1 MDAPTAWPFVGHER
15 EIADFE
21 EALASERWQAFVVHG
36 PQGIG
41 KSHLAQVCRERAER
55 RGHATGKAIAVSE
68 PGFPLASLAHL
79 LPQGTSV
86 RDSVSLF
93 GKARD
98 ALTERSAAAARATGG
113 TGGACGAACSGGAAG
128 AGGSPGGGGAGGSGS
143 RPGTGTPR
151 RFTLVVD
158 DLDGLDEASASLT
171 AQLLESG
178 TVFLVGTVGSLQ
190 NLGPVAYRLQA
201 GGQTRRAELGGL
213 SEPLA
218 GEALRRVLGGPVE
231 PRTVSLLHRVSGGNP
246 CYLREFVLHSLAEES
261 LVDDG
266 EWWTLI
272 SDVGT
277 TPLLSEMA
285 ERRLAGVS
293 AETRRT
299 LNRIALCQPVEAS
312 SLPDGALDEL
322 EVLGFVRTLR
332 DGRRASV
339 SLLHPAH
346 EKVLRAAIPSPE
358 RRRILGDEAELVR
371 SMGAKRFTDKIRIAS
386 WQLAATGSADPDTL
400 LRAATLARRTQNFR
414 KVRELSRAACR
425 EGEDFLSRLL
435 LAESLYELGDLD
447 TAWEVFEEAAERTDG
462 EFDRL
467 LLALGRSRLLAWGF
481 IDARKALDVNAE
493 AAREVREP
501 RHRDV
506 LTAARGAILMAFGR
520 PEEALRVV
528 DGPGADDAGSDGNCI
543 AGALGN
549 GSRATALVATGRVKD
564 GADAAHDAYE
574 ERLRLEES
582 PAIPHPVEYLGI
594 VMFALE
600 EEGRLDE
607 AYKTGERGWQEA
619 LADDVAG
626 AEALIAAALARCSLL
641 LGRPAEARRWASQ
654 SACVASRNSFPG
666 TLHTALARKAE
677 AAALMGDVPAAAKA
691 VDACANLPRWGMFRS
706 ELPLGQAWLLAAQ
719 GKQQAAR
726 SVLWEA
732 AEDARTAGHLASEA
746 RILTDVARLGDA
758 KGAEPRLLHIGR
770 TSDGA
775 LTAARASYVAA
786 LAAADPERLMNAARL
801 LAATGASL
809 IAAEAAASA
818 CTLWIHRG
826 EQRPATAAENLALS
840 LQRNCEQARTPGL
853 TVLGAAK
860 HLTVREAEIAGLVCS
875 GLTNVE
881 VAEAVTISK
890 RTVDNHLQNIYRK
903 LGVRSRRALR
913 AEYLKEDFA

>member
-1 MDAPTAWPFVGHER
+1 MDAPAAWPFVGHER

-21 EALASERWQAFVVHG
+21 EALASERWHAFVVHG

-41 KSHLAQVCRERAER
+41 KSHFAQVCRERAEE
-55 RGHATGKAIAVSE
+55 RGHATGRAVAVSE

-79 LPQGTSV
+79 LPRGASV
-86 RDSVSLF
+86 QDSVSLF

-98 ALTERSAAAARATGG
+98 ALAARSAEAAG
-113 TGGACGAACSGGAAG
+113 TSGTSGAVRTGAAD
-128 AGGSPGGGGAGGSGS
+128 GS
-143 RPGTGTPR
+143 RPG

-171 AQLLESG
+171 AQLLEAG

-201 GGQTRRAELGGL
+201 GGQTVRAELHGL
-213 SEPLA
+213 SESSA
-218 GEALRRVLGGPVE
+218 GAALQGVLGGPVE
-231 PRTVSLLHRVSGGNP
+231 PRTVSLLHRISGGNP
-246 CYLREFVLHSLAEES
+246 CCLREFVLHSLAEGC

-277 TPLLSEMA
+277 TPLLSEMT

-299 LNRIALCQPVEAS
+299 LNRIALCQPVEVS

-322 EVLGFVRTLR
+322 EVRGFVRTLH
-332 DGRRASV
+332 DGRRESV
-339 SLLHPAH
+339 SLRHPAD
-346 EKVLRAAIPSPE
+346 EKVLRAAIPSAE

-371 SMGAKRFTDKIRIAS
+371 AMGAKRFTDKIRIAS

-400 LRAATLARRTQNFR
+400 LRAATMARRTQNFR
-414 KVRELSRAACR
+414 KVRELSRAACQ

-435 LAESLYELGDLD
+435 LAESLCELGELD
-447 TAWEVFEEAAERTDG
+447 GAWEVFEEAAERTDG

-493 AAREVREP
+493 AAREIREP
-501 RHRDV
+501 HHRDV
-506 LTAARGAILMAFGR
+506 LTASRAAVLMAFGR
-520 PEEALRVV
+520 PGEALRIV
-528 DGPGADDAGSDGNCI
+528 DGLGFDGNCI

-549 GSRATALVATGRVKD
+549 GARATALVATGRVQE
-564 GADAAHDAYE
+564 GMAAAHDAYE

-582 PAIPHPVEYLGI
+582 PALPHPVEYLGI
-594 VMFALE
+594 LMFALE
-600 EEGRLDE
+600 EAGRIDE

-619 LADDVAG
+619 LADDDAG
-626 AEALIAAALARCSLL
+626 AEALIASALARCSLL
-641 LGRPAEARRWASQ
+641 LGRPADARRWASQ
-654 SACVASRNSFPG
+654 AACVASRNSFPG

-677 AAALMGDVPAAAKA
+677 AAALMTDVSAAAKA
-691 VDACANLPRWGMFRS
+691 ADACAGLPRWGICPS
-706 ELPLGQAWLLAAQ
+706 ELPLGQAWLLASQ
-719 GKQQAAR
+719 GRRQAAQR
-726 SVLWEA
+726 VLWEA
-732 AEDARTAGHLASEA
+732 AEDARAAGHAASEA
-746 RILTDVARLGDA
+746 RLLTDIARLGDA
-758 KGAEPRLLHIGR
+758 KAAEPRLLDIGR
-770 TSDGA
+770 TSDGG
-775 LTAARASYVAA
+775 LTSARASYVTA
-786 LAAADPERLMNAARL
+786 LAAADPEGLMDGARL
-801 LAATGASL
+801 LAETGASL

-818 CTLWIHRG
+818 CTLWVHRG
-826 EQRPATAAENLALS
+826 EQRQATAAENLALS
-840 LQRNCEQARTPGL
+840 LQRQCEQARTPGL

-860 HLTVREAEIAGLVCS
+860 HLTAREAEIAGLVCS
-875 GLTNVE
+875 GLTNAE
-881 VAEAVTISK
+881 VAQTVTISK

-913 AEYLKEDFA
+913 TEYLKEDFA